1 LIEAI
6 GNGIL
11 NLELRKKNQEL
22 EIISLFRDF
31 AIFFVTRYALSVTII
46 LSFSQESNTF
56 AAIISIYGTDKN

>member
-1 LIEAI
+1 M
-6 GNGIL
+6 
-11 NLELRKKNQEL
+11 ELRKKNQEL